1 MSPAR
6 IEDHQTRGWIVPVGG
21 AEEKEQDPVILRRFV
36 AVSGGAGARIA
47 VIPTA
52 SRMSDTGLRY
62 EQIFRQLGARSA
74 RALPFET
81 RSDAER
87 GDWIEALEH
96 ATGIFFTGGNQLQLS
111 TILGGTNVAR
121 VVRRLNAAGV
131 TVGGTSA
138 GAAILS
144 EHMIAFGQGGATP
157 KAGLASLAPGFG
169 LTNRVVIDQHFRQR
183 DRLGRLL
190 SVLAF
195 NPFAVGIGLDEDT
208 AAFLGPDDVMHVEG
222 AGAITL
228 VDVARLSHSSMAFA
242 KPGQPICLTG
252 ITLHILTKGAC
263 YNFATR
269 EAIPP
274 PPPGDDP
281 D

>member
-6 IEDHQTRGWIVPVGG
+6 IEDHHNRGWIVPVGG

-36 AVSGGAGARIA
+36 EVSGGAGARIA

-74 RALPFET
+74 RALPFEN
-81 RSDAER
+81 RVDAER
-87 GDWIEALEH
+87 EDWLEALEH

-121 VVRRLNAAGV
+121 AVRRLNARGV

-195 NPFAVGIGLDEDT
+195 NPFAIGIGLDEDT
-208 AAFLGPDDVMHVEG
+208 AAFLGPDDIMHVDG

-228 VDVARLSHSSMAFA
+228 VDVARLTHSSMAFA

-252 ITLHILTKGAC
+252 ITLHILTKGAR

-274 PPPGDDP
+274 PPPP
-281 D
+281 DEPD

>member
-6 IEDHQTRGWIVPVGG
+6 VEEHRTRGWIVPVGG
-21 AEEKEQDPVILRRFV
+21 AEDKEQDTVILRRFV
-36 AVSGGAGARIA
+36 EVSGGAGARIMI
-47 VIPTA
+47 IPTA
-52 SRMSDTGLRY
+52 SRLPDTGSRY
-62 EQIFRQLGARSA
+62 ESIFRQLGAHIA

-81 RSDAER
+81 RADAER
-87 GDWIEALEH
+87 DDWLEALDH
-96 ATGIFFTGGNQLQLS
+96 ATGIFLTGGNQLQLS
-111 TILGGTNVAR
+111 TILGGTSVAKAI
-121 VVRRLNAAGV
+121 RRLNARGV

-169 LTNRVVIDQHFRQR
+169 LSNRIVIDQHFRQR

-208 AAFLGPDDVMHVEG
+208 AAFISPDDVMHVEG
-222 AGAITL
+222 AGAITV
-228 VDVARLSHSSMAFA
+228 VDVSRLSHSSMAFA
-242 KPGQPICLTG
+242 EAGEPICLTG
-252 ITLHILTKGAC
+252 ITLHILTKGAR
-263 YNFATR
+263 YNFHLR
-269 EAIPP
+269 EPTPP
-274 PPPGDDP
+274 PPPAESP

>member
-1 MSPAR
+1 VSPAR
-6 IEDHQTRGWIVPVGG
+6 IEDHHNRGWIVPVGG
-21 AEEKEQDPVILRRFV
+21 AEEKDQDPVILRRFV
-36 AVSGGAGARIA
+36 EVSGGAAARIA

-81 RSDAER
+81 RADAGRSD
-87 GDWIEALEH
+87 WLEALEH

-111 TILGGTNVAR
+111 TILGGTDVAR
-121 VVRRLNAAGV
+121 LVRRLNASGV

-195 NPFAVGIGLDEDT
+195 NPFAIGIGLDEDT
-208 AAFLGPDDVMHVEG
+208 AAFLGPDDIMHVDG

-228 VDVARLSHSSMAFA
+228 VDVARLTHSSMAFA
-242 KPGQPICLTG
+242 KTGQPICLTG
-252 ITLHILTKGAC
+252 ITLHILTKGAR
-263 YNFATR
+263 YHFATR
-269 EAIPP
+269 EAVPP
-274 PPPGDDP
+274 PPPPDD
-281 D
+281 DD

>member
-6 IEDHQTRGWIVPVGG
+6 IEDHHSRGWIVPVGG

-36 AVSGGAGARIA
+36 EVSGGAGARIA

-52 SRMSDTGLRY
+52 SRLPDTGRRY
-62 EQIFRQLGARSA
+62 EQIFRHLGVHSV

-81 RSDAER
+81 RTDAAR
-87 GDWIEALEH
+87 GDWITVLEQS
-96 ATGIFFTGGNQLQLS
+96 TGVFFTGGNQLQLS
-111 TILGGTNVAR
+111 TILGGTDVAR
-121 VVRRLNAAGV
+121 AIRRLNARGV

-208 AAFLGPDDVMHVEG
+208 AAFIGPDDVMHVEG

-228 VDVARLSHSSMAFA
+228 VDVSRLGHSSMAFA
-242 KPGQPICLTG
+242 KPGQPVCLTG
-252 ITLHILTKGAC
+252 ITLHILTKGAR
-263 YNFATR
+263 YHFHTR
-269 EAIPP
+269 EAVPP
-274 PPPGDDP
+274 PPPPDD
-281 D
+281 DD

>member
-1 MSPAR
+1 VSPAL
-6 IEDHQTRGWIVPVGG
+6 IEDHHSRGWIVPVGG
-21 AEEKEQDPVILRRFV
+21 AEDKEQDPVILRRFV
-36 AVSGGAGARIA
+36 EVSGGAGARIA

-52 SRMSDTGLRY
+52 SRLPDTGRRY
-62 EQIFRQLGARSA
+62 EQIFRQLGAHSA
-74 RALPFET
+74 QALPFET
-81 RSDAER
+81 RTDAARE
-87 GDWIEALEH
+87 DWVAALEQ
-96 ATGIFFTGGNQLQLS
+96 ATGVFFTGGNQLQLS

-121 VVRRLNAAGV
+121 AIRRLNARGV

-208 AAFLGPDDVMHVEG
+208 AAFIGPDDVMHVEG

-228 VDVARLSHSSMAFA
+228 VDVSRLGHSSMAFT
-242 KPGQPICLTG
+242 KPGQPVCLTG
-252 ITLHILTKGAC
+252 ITLHILTKGAR
-263 YNFATR
+263 YHFHSR

-274 PPPGDDP
+274 PPPPDD
-281 D
+281 DD

>member
-6 IEDHQTRGWIVPVGG
+6 IEEHHSRGWIVPVGG

-36 AVSGGAGARIA
+36 EVSGGAGARIA

-52 SRMSDTGLRY
+52 SRLADTGARY
-62 EQIFRQLGARSA
+62 EKIFRQLGAHSA

-81 RSDAER
+81 RADAER
-87 GDWIEALEH
+87 DDWLGALDQ
-96 ATGIFFTGGNQLQLS
+96 ATGVFFTGGNQLQLS
-111 TILGGTNVAR
+111 TILGGTPVAKSI
-121 VVRRLNAAGV
+121 RRLNARGV

-208 AAFLGPDDVMHVEG
+208 AAFLGPDDVMHVDG

-228 VDVARLSHSSMAFA
+228 VDVAGLEHSSMAFA

-252 ITLHILTKGAC
+252 IKLHILTKGAR
-263 YNFATR
+263 YNFVTR
-269 EAIPP
+269 EAVPPLPP
-274 PPPGDDP
+274 PDD
-281 D
+281 DD